1 MNSKATESKDQE
13 NWKPRVLIVGAVIG
27 AVVGV
32 GAAYLIS
39 QQAERSGN
47 KPEISAG
54 SGIRL
59 GLLVLGL
66 LRQVAALGDGD

>member
-1 MNSKATESKDQE
+1 MNSKATESQDQE
-13 NWKPRVLIVGAVIG
+13 NWKPRVLVIG
-27 AVVGV
+27 AVLGALVGV

-39 QQAERSGN
+39 QQAERSGK
-47 KPEISAG
+47 KPEMSTGA
-54 SGIRL
+54 GIRL

>member
-13 NWKPRVLIVGAVIG
+13 NWKPQVLIVGAVLG
-27 AVVGV
+27 ALVGV

-39 QQAERSGN
+39 QQAERSGK
-47 KPEISAG
+47 KPEMSAG
-54 SGIRL
+54 AGIRL

>member
-1 MNSKATESKDQE
+1 MNSKAKVSQDQE
-13 NWKPRVLIVGAVIG
+13 NWKPRMLMIG
-27 AVVGV
+27 AVLGALVGL

-39 QQAERSGN
+39 QQAERSGK
-47 KPEISAG
+47 KPEMTAG
-54 SGIRL
+54 AGIRL

>member
-1 MNSKATESKDQE
+1 MNSKATVSQDQE
-13 NWKPRVLIVGAVIG
+13 NWRPRVLIIG
-27 AVVGV
+27 AVLGALVGV

-39 QQAERSGN
+39 QQAERSGK
-47 KPEISAG
+47 KPEMSAG
-54 SGIRL
+54 AGIRL

>member
-1 MNSKATESKDQE
+1 MNSRATQSKDQD
-13 NWKPRVLIVGAVIG
+13 NWKPRMLIIG
-27 AVVGV
+27 AVLGALVGV

-39 QQAERSGN
+39 QQAERSGK

>member
-1 MNSKATESKDQE
+1 MNSIANESQDHE
-13 NWKPRVLIVGAVIG
+13 NWKPQVLLIGAMVGAL
-27 AVVGV
+27 VGL

-39 QQAERSGN
+39 QQAERSGK
-47 KPEISAG
+47 KPEMSAG
-54 SGIRL
+54 AGIRL

>member
-1 MNSKATESKDQE
+1 MNSKATQSQDQE
-13 NWKPRVLIVGAVIG
+13 NWKPRVLILGAVLG
-27 AVVGV
+27 ALVGV

-39 QQAERSGN
+39 QQAERSGK
-47 KPEISAG
+47 KPEMSAG
-54 SGIRL
+54 AGIRL